1 VAAPSRFARE
11 FAHPLPAATFDRPS
25 QELARSLL
33 GVRLV
38 RRAGSEWR
46 AVRIVECE
54 AYESGDPASH
64 AFLGPTLRNRSM
76 FAPPGTLYVFSIH
89 RVYCANVVGR
99 AGEAALLRAGEP
111 LTPGLPR
118 PSGPGRLCRA
128 LGIDRRLDGMSLENS
143 EVRLLP
149 ATAPTGPVLAGPR
162 VGISLARERR
172 LRFALAENDWVSRP
186 RSGLSPEPTYLSFA
200 QEKLRR

>member
-1 VAAPSRFARE
+1 M
-11 FAHPLPAATFDRPS
+11 
-25 QELARSLL
+25 
-33 GVRLV
+33 
-38 RRAGSEWR
+38 
-46 AVRIVECE
+46 RIVECE

-111 LTPGLPR
+111 LTPGLPS

-128 LGIDRRLDGMSLENS
+128 LGIDPETHEVWAAIGDELVHFDRDGNRRAAYLTATKEGAPIEASAILIEHDRMLIAADPIG
-143 EVRLLP
+143 VFDVALP
-149 ATAPTGPVLAGPR
+149 
-162 VGISLARERR
+162 ERQ
-172 LRFALAENDWVSRP
+172 LPPPS
-186 RSGLSPEPTYLSFA
+186 
-200 QEKLRR
+200 QQ